1 MKISGKVSART
12 TNVKSVMNKRV
23 KTWFR
28 NEFKFSFA
36 SIILGTSDWA
46 SAPSPKK
53 LLKTF
58 GILKITTK
66 ISCAELA
73 PNKEVKTRSLT

>member
-1 MKISGKVSART
+1 M
-12 TNVKSVMNKRV
+12 
-23 KTWFR
+23 
-28 NEFKFSFA
+28 
-36 SIILGTSDWA
+36 LGTRDCV

-53 LLKTF
+53 LLKTL

-73 PNKEVKTRSLT
+73 PSKEVRTRSLKYPNILEISVKNEKTAEDFQNLFIWFKSHGNRIHTIS